1 MFQAVFR
8 KRFVEMAQSRDSRL
22 VLALDV
28 TGAQGGDAAKAAKAG
43 TNFAIVGRSIIE
55 AQNPAEEARRLRR
68 AFNAVI

>member
-43 TNFAIVGRSIIE
+43 TNW
-55 AQNPAEEARRLRR
+55 QP
-68 AFNAVI
+68 